1 MAPQH
6 RGPGTRGKVWVW
18 DEARLGVWLP
28 SSLYNLG
35 KPLPS
40 LGLTVHVRG
49 WRGSGGASG
58 HCTCPKGPGRTQMP
72 GYTGVYRQL
81 WDSGRAK
88 GKKPPLNYRAVV
100 PGVSVQL
107 GWGALGRMIDM
118 RGKM

>member
-1 MAPQH
+1 
-6 RGPGTRGKVWVW
+6 
-18 DEARLGVWLP
+18 
-28 SSLYNLG
+28 
-35 KPLPS
+35 
-40 LGLTVHVRG
+40 
-49 WRGSGGASG
+49 
-58 HCTCPKGPGRTQMP
+58 MP